1 MILHCNWKDTG
12 YFINAHKWQELPA
25 GGGISPVNHI
35 YNIYKVWGEIK
46 WDF

>member
-1 MILHCNWKDTG
+1 MAGFTSGRRD
-12 YFINAHKWQELPA
+12 LPLPPLSETPDHTE
-25 GGGISPVNHI
+25 ISPVSHI